1 MSKPKA
7 VGGECVR
14 LQDGESFTIVAIV
27 VDGACPAIEF
37 LKGLDSRPRA
47 KFDYLLGRLAVAGRL
62 RNPQEFRWWQ
72 DGGSPKVA
80 EVKVH
85 FGQGHRLFII
95 QQGKYMFVT
104 HGSEK
109 LAEKRAKAE
118 IEKARRSYS
127 DWLRS
132 V

>member
-47 KFDYLLGRLAVAGRL
+47 KVRLPARETGSGR
-62 RNPQEFRWWQ
+62 
-72 DGGSPKVA
+72 
-80 EVKVH
+80 
-85 FGQGHRLFII
+85 
-95 QQGKYMFVT
+95 
-104 HGSEK
+104 
-109 LAEKRAKAE
+109 
-118 IEKARRSYS
+118 
-127 DWLRS
+127 
-132 V
+132 